1 VVVTRLLQRRRLPI
15 AIGVLATLQA
25 LPLLAASPAAR
36 VTLWGHNGKYIA
48 SVVVPVSAPKAWAVL
63 TDYESMV
70 GVMPD
75 IQQARVVSRSG
86 RNLELAQTYKAPYT
100 FGQSIKARLLV
111 QETPTTKMTYSLISG
126 DRIKQLQGTW
136 TITPVKG
143 GVLVKHQ
150 IQVVPQ
156 IPGFLLG
163 TYYDLTE
170 TNLRQSMQI
179 LAKQM
184 LKG

>member
-1 VVVTRLLQRRRLPI
+1 MPAYRRDD
-15 AIGVLATLQA
+15 
-25 LPLLAASPAAR
+25 AASSAAALKLLNVR
-36 VTLWGHNGKYIA
+36 GPQPRSLWVLSTN
-48 SVVVPVSAPKAWAVL
+48 SVSAPKAWAVL

-111 QETPTTKMTYSLISG
+111 QETPPTKMTYSLISG

>member
-1 VVVTRLLQRRRLPI
+1 MPI
-15 AIGVLATLQA
+15 L
-25 LPLLAASPAAR
+25 ASPAAR
-36 VTLWGHNGKYIA
+36 VTLQGSKGNYSA
-48 SVVVPVSAPKAWAVL
+48 SVMVPVSAQKAWGVL
-63 TDYESMV
+63 TNYESMP
-70 GVMPD
+70 GLLPD
-75 IQQARVVSRSG
+75 IKEARVLSRSG
-86 RNLELAQTYKAPYT
+86 RNLELAQTYKASYT
-100 FGQSIKARLLV
+100 FGQTIKARLQV
-111 QETPTTKMTYSLISG
+111 EETPPTKMSYSLISG
-126 DRIKQLQGTW
+126 DRIKQLSGNW

-150 IQVVPQ
+150 LQVVPQ

-184 LKG
+184 LNGVSHAPS